1 MDCIV
6 YGVTKSWTRLSD
18 FHFMWS
24 LGVLIKHLDGSPK
37 CSPLNLGPNP
47 GISRNTLSQASPL
60 LCPVE
65 NVILL
70 LQSQVLSPGFSMIPE
85 ALFSS
90 FDRHSCNCMQNW
102 ENQDYN
108 LNHSIYSSPFGSN
121 IQVCRATKTYVRY
134 SKITVSS
141 SI

>member
-1 MDCIV
+1 MDFLV

-65 NVILL
+65 N
-70 LQSQVLSPGFSMIPE
+70 GT
-85 ALFSS
+85 
-90 FDRHSCNCMQNW
+90 
-102 ENQDYN
+102 
-108 LNHSIYSSPFGSN
+108 YS
-121 IQVCRATKTYVRY
+121 
-134 SKITVSS
+134 
-141 SI
+141 